1 MLAKTVLHTYVHVYV
16 HTCTRV
22 CTCRCCIF
30 SVNFNRQPQLEGV
43 TSVPFV
49 DGIAEFTR
57 LRVDRIAEKLT
68 LSFTTVPM
76 RFQINS
82 SVQFSVVGLPDN
94 VEGKQVSFLLSQ
106 ANGGIS
112 VDLESEAVQIAIAR
126 QIGMALD
133 VDLSRIQNVTLQEVE
148 WV

>member
-1 MLAKTVLHTYVHVYV
+1 MNSIPV
-16 HTCTRV
+16 
-22 CTCRCCIF
+22 
-30 SVNFNRQPQLEGV
+30 NRQAQLEGV
-43 TSVPFV
+43 ISVPFV

-68 LSFTTVPM
+68 LSFTTVPA
-76 RFQINS
+76 RFQTNS

-106 ANGGIS
+106 ANDGNS
-112 VDLESEAVQIAIAR
+112 VDWGSKAVQIAIAR
-126 QIGMALD
+126 QVGMALD

-148 WV
+148 WVRKIEY

>member
-1 MLAKTVLHTYVHVYV
+1 MNSIPV
-16 HTCTRV
+16 
-22 CTCRCCIF
+22 
-30 SVNFNRQPQLEGV
+30 NRQAQLEGV

-68 LSFTTVPM
+68 LSFTTVPA
-76 RFQINS
+76 RFQTNS

-106 ANGGIS
+106 ANDGNS
-112 VDLESEAVQIAIAR
+112 VDWGSKAVQIAIAR
-126 QIGMALD
+126 QVGMALD